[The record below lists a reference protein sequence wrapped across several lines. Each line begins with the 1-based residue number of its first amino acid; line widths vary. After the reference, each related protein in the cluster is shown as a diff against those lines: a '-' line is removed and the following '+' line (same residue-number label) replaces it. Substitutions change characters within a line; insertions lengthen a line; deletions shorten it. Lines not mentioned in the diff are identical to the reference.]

1 MNNST
6 EDCAETDSDYLNTYN
21 WWMECVVEIVIGL
34 MGLIGN
40 CIALPILHSKLMSS
54 IFNKMLVFLTIF
66 DNMFI
71 ICCVLEAIRKYIFTS
86 NAQQLIFIYLLY
98 QLQNIALTCSIYATV
113 VLAVERYIA
122 VSRPV
127 EYHIMV
133 NTSGSSPWRR
143 VLAYMVPIILFG
155 ILFNLPKY
163 FELKAILPERNNSDG
178 SNGTN
183 LVQFLPTELRLN
195 EDYAF
200 YYVHLTRFFIT
211 GILPFTSLLFLN
223 YGIYR
228 AMKQRRTN
236 TSLANSNRNNNTTAT
251 NNHESEEN
259 RQALVLFF
267 IVLLFL
273 VCNVP
278 RIVLNFYE
286 MLTINAFRE
295 NVDNICFQL
304 PEWVMITTSLSLLL
318 MTINSSINFLI
329 YCFLNP
335 TFRTEF
341 VRRAKLPFQCIMTVF
356 DRASNLSLRQGESES
371 VTVNQELEE
380 INKPR
385 QVADV

>member
-228 AMKQRRTN
+228 WVDQSWVPWLSNGLITRCSYLYWGSFEKH
-236 TSLANSNRNNNTTAT
+236 ANR
-251 NNHESEEN
+251 
-259 RQALVLFF
+259 F
-267 IVLLFL
+267 LLK
-273 VCNVP
+273 VC
-278 RIVLNFYE
+278 L
-286 MLTINAFRE
+286 
-295 NVDNICFQL
+295 C
-304 PEWVMITTSLSLLL
+304 LL
-318 MTINSSINFLI
+318 
-329 YCFLNP
+329 
-335 TFRTEF
+335 
-341 VRRAKLPFQCIMTVF
+341 
-356 DRASNLSLRQGESES
+356 ASNGTTFSQHATCRSIDQ
-371 VTVNQELEE
+371 VT
-380 INKPR
+380 IR
-385 QVADV
+385 AWWM

>member
-1 MNNST
+1 MTNST
-6 EDCAETDSDYLNTYN
+6 EDCDDTVSDYLYLYT
-21 WWMECVVEIVIGL
+21 WWMECVGEIGIGL

-40 CIALPILHSKLMSS
+40 CIALPILYSKLVSS

-66 DNMFI
+66 DNIFI
-71 ICCVLEAIRKYIFTS
+71 ICCVLESIRKYIFTS

-143 VLAYMVPIILFG
+143 VLAYMVPITLFG

-163 FELKAILPERNNSDG
+163 FELQAILPGRNNSDE

-195 EDYAF
+195 EDYVF

-211 GILPFTSLLFLN
+211 GILPFISLLFLN

-228 AMKQRRTN
+228 
-236 TSLANSNRNNNTTAT
+236 
-251 NNHESEEN
+251 
-259 RQALVLFF
+259 
-267 IVLLFL
+267 
-273 VCNVP
+273 
-278 RIVLNFYE
+278 
-286 MLTINAFRE
+286 
-295 NVDNICFQL
+295 
-304 PEWVMITTSLSLLL
+304 
-318 MTINSSINFLI
+318 
-329 YCFLNP
+329 
-335 TFRTEF
+335 
-341 VRRAKLPFQCIMTVF
+341 
-356 DRASNLSLRQGESES
+356 
-371 VTVNQELEE
+371 
-380 INKPR
+380 
-385 QVADV
+385 